1 MLLNIRR
8 SKMNM
13 GERIKELR
21 LSKGLTQEELGKI
34 IGVQKAAIQKYES
47 GLVKNLKRSTIQIL
61 ANLFEVPPSYIM
73 GLEDKEINHIHEF
86 PNIYPI
92 TSKKSVPLLGTI
104 AAGIPTLAEEQAEY
118 LVANE
123 FDIEAHFALK
133 IKGDSMIN
141 ARINDGDIVFIRQQP
156 DIEDGEIAAVLIDGE
171 ATLKRVY
178 KMPGRV
184 QLRAEN
190 PKYAPMDFTEK
201 NCDDFKIL
209 GKAVGFQS
217 KL

>member
-1 MLLNIRR
+1 MTI
-8 SKMNM
+8 
-13 GERIKELR
+13 GERIKKRRKELN
-21 LSKGLTQEELGKI
+21 LSVDKLADILNKNRATI
-34 IGVQKAAIQKYES
+34 YRYES
-47 GLVKNLKRSTIQIL
+47 DEIENLPLSILEPLAKALHTTPEYLMGWDKNSDTTL
-61 ANLFEVPPSYIM
+61 
-73 GLEDKEINHIHEF
+73 

-92 TSKKSVPLLGTI
+92 TGRKTIPVLGTI
-104 AAGIPTLAEEQAEY
+104 AAGQPIVAEERVEY
-118 LVANE
+118 LIANE
-123 FDIEAHFALK
+123 FDIDANFALK

-156 DIEDGEIAAVLIDGE
+156 DVEDGEIAAVLIDGE
-171 ATLKRVY
+171 ATLKRAY

-190 PKYAPMDFTEK
+190 PKYPPKDFTDK
-201 NCDDFKIL
+201 DCDDFKIL